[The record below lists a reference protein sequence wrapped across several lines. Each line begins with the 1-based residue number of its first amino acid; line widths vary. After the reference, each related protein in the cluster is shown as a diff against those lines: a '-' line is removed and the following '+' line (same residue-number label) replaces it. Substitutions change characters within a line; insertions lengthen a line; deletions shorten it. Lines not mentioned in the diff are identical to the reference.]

1 MGFDFKQVFLCI
13 KYLLTEELMKK
24 ILCLI
29 IVTTITLSISIMFT
43 SCGEKDYTNY
53 KNEEG
58 YVEYISY
65 ADKGSKYASYYAIPM
80 AIDENEKARRY
91 YENNIRQC
99 GDFMV
104 TNYLDG
110 ICVNDYVGEIDDDS
124 TGIVIPETLDGKP
137 VIAIG
142 SVIIDDPS
150 LSPVPNEAHDYW
162 GWEEEYWP
170 AFYGADIVMPS
181 TIKYL
186 TSLYTNSIVVD
197 ENNPYYASKDG
208 DLYTKDMKT
217 LLFYSGS
224 NSTIAKKISEK
235 TEVFA
240 PSNGLDGKW
249 GTAIELGKNIKTID
263 TTYSYEGS
271 EAYTKYPFYITGYK
285 GTAAEKWA
293 KENEIEFIALD

>member
-1 MGFDFKQVFLCI
+1 
-13 KYLLTEELMKK
+13 MKK

-29 IVTTITLSISIMFT
+29 IITTLTLSISIMFT

-58 YVEYISY
+58 YEEYISY
-65 ADKGSKYASYYAIPM
+65 SDKGSKYAPYYAVPM

-110 ICVNDYVGEIDDDS
+110 LCVNDYVGEIDDDS
-124 TGIVIPETLDGKP
+124 TEIVIPETLDGKP

-150 LSPVPNEAHDYW
+150 LSPVPNEEQNYW

-170 AFYGADIVMPS
+170 AFYGEDIIMPA
-181 TIKYL
+181 TIKYI
-186 TSLYTNSIVVD
+186 TSLYANSIVVD
-197 ENNPYYASKDG
+197 ENNPYYSSENG
-208 DLYTKDMKT
+208 SLYTKDMKT
-217 LLFYSGS
+217 LLFLSEKTRPNIS
-224 NSTIAKKISEK
+224 VSEK
-235 TEVFA
+235 TEIFA
-240 PSNGLDGKW
+240 PINGVFGNW
-249 GTAIELGKNIKTID
+249 AETITLGKNISLID
-263 TTYSYEGS
+263 SAYYYEES
-271 EAYTKYPFYITGYK
+271 EAYTACPFTVKGYK

-293 KENEIEFIALD
+293 SENEINFEPLG

>member
-1 MGFDFKQVFLCI
+1 
-13 KYLLTEELMKK
+13 MKK

-29 IVTTITLSISIMFT
+29 FITAITLSISIMFT
-43 SCGEKDYTNY
+43 SCGEKDYANY

-58 YVEYISY
+58 YAEYISY

-142 SVIIDDPS
+142 SVIIDDPY
-150 LSPVPNEAHDYW
+150 LSPEPYEVQDYW

-170 AFYGADIVMPS
+170 AFYGTDIVMPA

-197 ENNPYYASKDG
+197 ENNPYYASENG
-208 DLYTKDMKT
+208 SLYTKDMKT
-217 LLFYSGS
+217 LLFYSGEDGPHS
-224 NSTIAKKISEK
+224 KISEK
-235 TEVFA
+235 AEIFA
-240 PSNGLDGKW
+240 PSNGLYGAW
-249 GTAIELGKNIKTID
+249 AETIELGKNIKTID
-263 TTYSYEGS
+263 TNYSYTES
-271 EAYTKYPFYITGYK
+271 EEYTKCPFAIKGYK
-285 GTAAEKWA
+285 NTAAEKWA
-293 KENEIEFIALD
+293 KENKIEFIALD